1 MERVNI
7 YLDERQL
14 SALRGLGER
23 QGKPVAELVREAIDG
38 WLEDQGVRTIAPNEW
53 EQRFDAL
60 LEQRRAIA
68 KGQNFP
74 EDEVDRDV
82 MAAVREVRKARAA
95 RRR

>member
-38 WLEDQGVRTIAPNEW
+38 WLEDQGVRTIAPDEW
-53 EQRFDAL
+53 EQRFGAL
-60 LEQRRAIA
+60 LEQRSAIA
-68 KGQNFP
+68 QERDFP
-74 EDEVDRDV
+74 EHEVDRDV

>member
-60 LEQRRAIA
+60 LEQRRGIA
-68 KGQNFP
+68 KGQDFP

>member
-23 QGKPVAELVREAIDG
+23 QGKPVAELVREAIDR

-60 LEQRRAIA
+60 LEQRRTIA
-68 KGQNFP
+68 KEHDFP
-74 EDEVDRDV
+74 TDEVDRDV
-82 MAAVREVRKARAA
+82 IAAVREVRKARAA